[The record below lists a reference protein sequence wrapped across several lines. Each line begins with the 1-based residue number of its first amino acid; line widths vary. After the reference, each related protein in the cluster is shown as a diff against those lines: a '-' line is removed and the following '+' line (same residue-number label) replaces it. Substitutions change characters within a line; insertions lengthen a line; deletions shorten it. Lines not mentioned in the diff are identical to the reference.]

1 MAESLATLLAMQRR
15 HFLRAGSLS
24 LLGIH
29 LSQYFQIAHAMKG
42 DTPRRPG
49 KAKACILLWLEGGP
63 SQVDT
68 WDPKPNSRFK
78 PIATNVDGIRIS
90 ELFPRVAQQMDKLA
104 IIRSMHTLE
113 NNHPQGTHY
122 ALTGH
127 RPNPAA
133 TFPSLGSIIAK
144 EMGTRHHVPPYIMV
158 PQHHET
164 DFFSYADAYYAA
176 FLGSKYNPLI
186 LPDPSQENFTVPDL
200 SLPKTLS
207 PQDIEDR
214 GLFLDVIDRHYRQ
227 KEQQAEFGRMDGFT
241 QQAANILL
249 SPAVRDAFDL
259 SKESEKTKDRY
270 GHSRVGQS
278 VLLARRLVEAG
289 ARFVTAS
296 GYKHGAWDTHADNDQ
311 KLRDDLAP
319 TLDQT
324 LSVLLQDLSER
335 GLLESTLVLV
345 MGEFGR
351 TPHVNATH
359 GRDHYPDCWSMML
372 AGGGIQGGQVVGA
385 SDDRGAQVAER
396 MVTMGDVF
404 ATIYKSL
411 GIDWTKTYIHPTGRP
426 FYIANS
432 LDDKM
437 GRPIRELL

>member
-1 MAESLATLLAMQRR
+1 MQRR
-15 HFLRAGSLS
+15 HFIRAGSLS

-29 LSQYFQIAHAMKG
+29 LSQVLRIAQATSRG
-42 DTPRRPG
+42 DTSKPG
-49 KAKACILLWLEGGP
+49 KAQGCILLWLEGGP

-68 WDPKPNSRFK
+68 WDPKPNSRFQ
-78 PIATNVDGIRIS
+78 PIGTNVPGIRIS
-90 ELFPRVAQQMDKLA
+90 ELFPRIAQQMDKLA
-104 IIRSMHTLE
+104 IIRSMHSLE

-127 RPNPAA
+127 QPNPAA

-144 EMGTRHHVPPYIMV
+144 EMGTRHQVPPYVMV
-158 PQHHET
+158 PQHWET
-164 DFFSYADAYYAA
+164 DFFSYADAYYGA

-186 LPDPSQENFTVPDL
+186 LPDPSQENFSVPDL
-200 SLPKTLS
+200 SLPKTIS
-207 PQDIEDR
+207 AMDIEDR
-214 GLFLDVIDRHYRQ
+214 RRFLNVVDQHYRQ
-227 KEQQAEFGRMDGFT
+227 KERRAEFSRMDDFSQQA
-241 QQAANILL
+241 QSILL

-270 GHSRVGQS
+270 GRSRVGQS
-278 VLLARRLVEAG
+278 VLMARRLVEAG

-296 GYKHGAWDTHADNDQ
+296 GYPHSSWDTHADNDQ
-311 KLRDDLAP
+311 RLRDDLAP

-324 LSVLLQDLSER
+324 LSVLLEDLSER
-335 GLLESTLVLV
+335 GLLESTLVIV

-351 TPHVNATH
+351 TPHVNATQ
-359 GRDHYPDCWSMML
+359 GRDHYPDCWSMLL

-396 MVTMGDVF
+396 MVTIGDLL

-411 GIDWTKTYIHPTGRP
+411 GIDWTKTYIDPSGRP
-426 FYIANS
+426 LYIANS
-432 LDDKM
+432 IGDTM
-437 GRPIRELL
+437 GRPVRELI